1 MIQDGRRFP
10 GPIELINHHKQ
21 TLDGFLTKP
30 RIPCA
35 RPEGVAPMAWP
46 GVTMLDLEQAVLERA
61 ISKGLQGQQLEKAL
75 GPLQQKFISMVAK
88 ELHKEQPWFHGG
100 IEREGADMAML
111 ESGHQDGKFLVREK
125 GNGSF
130 ALSISYRGTT
140 KHYRIDRRKATST
153 GERLAI
159 EDGPQFENLMDMIA
173 HYHNKTDGLLC
184 KLTVPCEHKGYRKK
198 VRAVSSTDFASN
210 SAVSISSASSSHQL
224 SDHRSS
230 RSVSVPAPS
239 SSFEGG
245 RPALP
250 VRSQWGSRPSSLT
263 GISRDVLD
271 RVLDEPDLPDIV
283 KPLMTAI
290 SNPREM
296 EKIYDSVP
304 RTEDVFNLNRQDL
317 ELVDELGAGNFGS
330 VMRGVYKHKGMPIP
344 VAVKTLKKDDMPTAE
359 SELLKEARV
368 MAALDHG
375 HIVRMIG
382 VCRSD
387 SIMLVLEL
395 APLGP
400 LNKYLKKNPLSMPNI
415 IELLYQVAV
424 GMAYLESKNFVHRD
438 LAARN
443 VLLVDEH
450 YAKISDF
457 GMSKA
462 LGIGNEY
469 YKAETAGKWPL
480 KWYAPECIYYFKFD
494 SKSDIW
500 SYGVTL
506 WEATSYGAKPYRGM
520 RGCQII
526 ELIDHGDRLEKP
538 PKCPPGVYE
547 IMRSCWARDSED
559 RPTFQ
564 EIVDRLK
571 FFL

>member
-1 MIQDGRRFP
+1 
-10 GPIELINHHKQ
+10 
-21 TLDGFLTKP
+21 
-30 RIPCA
+30 
-35 RPEGVAPMAWP
+35 
-46 GVTMLDLEQAVLERA
+46 
-61 ISKGLQGQQLEKAL
+61 
-75 GPLQQKFISMVAK
+75 
-88 ELHKEQPWFHGG
+88 
-100 IEREGADMAML
+100 
-111 ESGHQDGKFLVREK
+111 
-125 GNGSF
+125 
-130 ALSISYRGTT
+130 
-140 KHYRIDRRKATST
+140 
-153 GERLAI
+153 
-159 EDGPQFENLMDMIA
+159 
-173 HYHNKTDGLLC
+173 
-184 KLTVPCEHKGYRKK
+184 
-198 VRAVSSTDFASN
+198 
-210 SAVSISSASSSHQL
+210 
-224 SDHRSS
+224 
-230 RSVSVPAPS
+230 
-239 SSFEGG
+239 
-245 RPALP
+245 
-250 VRSQWGSRPSSLT
+250 
-263 GISRDVLD
+263 
-271 RVLDEPDLPDIV
+271 
-283 KPLMTAI
+283 MTAI